1 MTNLGES
8 EDQSPLIE
16 VQNLTKVYG
25 EGESEVRAL
34 AGVSFSVCRGEFVAI
49 MGQSGSGNSTLMH
62 LLGCLDRPTSGSYR
76 LSGQEVAGLSRDQL
90 AAVRS
95 KQIGFVFQS
104 FNLLARTSALEN
116 VELPMLYA
124 GTPRED
130 RESRAKV
137 LIEEVGLGSRMDHRP
152 NELSGGQQQRVA
164 IARSLANGVPLLMA
178 DEPTGNLDSASSVE
192 IMNLFRR
199 LNRESGITVIVVT
212 HSTEI
217 AAWSDRVITFKDG
230 LIVSDKPTSEQASEG
245 DCEGT
250 AALAQAPRGT
260 GISLVVLI
268 RTAWKALRRNISR
281 SLLTMLGIIIGV
293 GAVIASMA
301 IGSGAQ
307 AAVLKQIETLGANL
321 VVITPGSI
329 STGGVQMGSGTR
341 TTLLLSD
348 VAAIAENVP
357 EVAGVSP
364 YSQISSQVI
373 AGGLNWSTM
382 IAGTNTTYPE
392 VGNWTIAQGRY
403 FLDDEVAKVSK
414 VAVLGTT
421 VAANLFPT
429 GSAVGSEI
437 TIKSVP
443 FKVIGIL
450 GAKGQTGFGRDQDD
464 IVMVPITTHQQRLSG
479 QTWVNSIQISASP
492 PDVVDGVVD
501 STERLLRLQHHLS
514 PRQPDDFTIRNVAN
528 VQQVRIATTQTQS
541 LLLAAVAVVSL
552 VVGGIGIM
560 NIMLVSVSERTRE
573 IGLRMAV
580 GAKGRD
586 IQLQFLIEALS
597 MAIAG
602 GVIGVGMGI
611 GVSDLTS
618 LIGHWPTVITAFSVF
633 LGLLSAAGT
642 GVVFGYYPAQRAAAL
657 DPIEALRYE

>member
-1 MTNLGES
+1 MITQGES

-16 VQNLTKVYG
+16 VQDLTKVYG
-25 EGESEVRAL
+25 EGASEVRAL
-34 AGVSFSVCRGEFVAI
+34 AGVSFSVCRGEFIAI
-49 MGQSGSGNSTLMH
+49 MGQSGSGKSTLMH

-124 GTPRED
+124 GTPREE
-130 RESRAKV
+130 RERRSKV
-137 LIEEVGLGSRMDHRP
+137 LLEEVGLGMRMDHKP

-164 IARSLANGVPLLMA
+164 IARSLSNGVPLLMA

-212 HSTEI
+212 HSMEI
-217 AAWSDRVITFKDG
+217 AAWSDRIITFKDG
-230 LIVSDKPTSEQASEG
+230 LIVSDKPTSEQASDG
-245 DCEGT
+245 DCEAT
-250 AALAQAPRGT
+250 AALAQAPRGS
-260 GISLVVLI
+260 GISLVVLV

-329 STGGVQMGSGTR
+329 STGGVQLGSGTR
-341 TTLLLSD
+341 TTLLPSD
-348 VAAIAENVP
+348 VAAIAGNVP

-373 AGGLNWSTM
+373 AGGLNWSTS
-382 IAGTNTTYPE
+382 IAGTNTAYPE
-392 VGNWTIAQGRY
+392 VGNWTIAQGR
-403 FLDDEVAKVSK
+403 FFSDDEVAKVSK

-429 GSAVGSEI
+429 GTAVGSEV

-450 GAKGQTGFGRDQDD
+450 GSKGQTGFGRDQDD

-479 QTWVNSIQISASP
+479 QTWVNSIQLSASS

-514 PRQPDDFTIRNVAN
+514 PRQPDDFTIRNIAN

-602 GVIGVGMGI
+602 GIIGVGMGV

-618 LIGHWPTVITAFSVF
+618 LIGHWPTVITAFSIL

>member
-1 MTNLGES
+1 
-8 EDQSPLIE
+8 
-16 VQNLTKVYG
+16 
-25 EGESEVRAL
+25 
-34 AGVSFSVCRGEFVAI
+34 
-49 MGQSGSGNSTLMH
+49 MGQSGSGKSTLMH

-76 LSGQEVAGLSRDQL
+76 LSGQEVAGLTRDQL

-124 GTPRED
+124 GTPREE
-130 RESRAKV
+130 RERRSKV
-137 LIEEVGLGSRMDHRP
+137 LLEEVGLSTRMDHKP

-164 IARSLANGVPLLMA
+164 IARSLSNGVPLLMA

-230 LIVSDKPTSEQASEG
+230 LIVSDKPTSDKVPDGA
-245 DCEGT
+245 CEAKAT
-250 AALAQAPRGT
+250 LAQGQRGS
-260 GISLVVLI
+260 GISLMVLV

-329 STGGVQMGSGTR
+329 STGGVQLGSGTR
-341 TTLLLSD
+341 TTLRPSD
-348 VAAIAENVP
+348 VAAIAANVP

-373 AGGLNWSTM
+373 AGGLNWSTS
-382 IAGTNTTYPE
+382 IAGTNTQYPE
-392 VGNWTIAQGRY
+392 VGNWTLAQGRY
-403 FLDDEVAKVSK
+403 FSDDEVAKVAK
-414 VAVLGTT
+414 VAVIGST
-421 VAANLFPT
+421 VSANLFPT
-429 GSAVGSEI
+429 GNAVGSEV

-450 GAKGQTGFGRDQDD
+450 DSKGQTGFGRDQDD

-479 QTWVNSIQISASP
+479 QTWVNSIQISASS

-514 PRQPDDFTIRNVAN
+514 PKQQDDFTIRNIAN

-552 VVGGIGIM
+552 IVGGIGIM

-602 GVIGVGMGI
+602 GIIGVSVGI